1 MNFEGLELI
10 LQASLPV
17 QIILAILCLASL
29 LSWVLIFEKY
39 FSLTRSVKSS
49 HEIEDR
55 FWEGEKLS
63 DLYTDLKEKEL
74 AELETSELVLV
85 TIYDSYNNK
94 KNADSIDSTERLV
107 RVVINREEERLS
119 KNLSLLATISSSA
132 PYIGL
137 LGTVIGIINAFQ
149 GLSTTAQLTLSSV
162 APGISEALV
171 ATAVG
176 LLAAI
181 PALIGFNQF
190 SNPAICYL
198 IYNFFLCKTHI
209 HIAFNL
215 FYIKVKHGFWRTG
228 VSSC

>member
-17 QIILAILCLASL
+17 QIILAILCFASL

-149 GLSTTAQLTLSSV
+149 GL
-162 APGISEALV
+162 
-171 ATAVG
+171 
-176 LLAAI
+176 
-181 PALIGFNQF
+181 
-190 SNPAICYL
+190 
-198 IYNFFLCKTHI
+198 
-209 HIAFNL
+209 
-215 FYIKVKHGFWRTG
+215 
-228 VSSC
+228 

>member
-17 QIILAILCLASL
+17 QIILAILCLASI

-132 PYIGL
+132 AYIGL

-190 SNPAICYL
+190 SKQLDNLLNGSLAFAEEL
-198 IYNFFLCKTHI
+198 II
-209 HIAFNL
+209 QIA
-215 FYIKVKHGFWRTG
+215 KDK
-228 VSSC
+228 

>member
-181 PALIGFNQF
+181 PAVVAYNKFNNDSKKYSQR
-190 SNPAICYL
+190 L
-198 IYNFFLCKTHI
+198 ENFAKRFLSI
-209 HIAFNL
+209 I
-215 FYIKVKHGFWRTG
+215 
-228 VSSC
+228 

>member
-49 HEIEDR
+49 HETEDR

-181 PALIGFNQF
+181 PALIAFNQF
-190 SNPAICYL
+190 SKQLDNLLNGSLAFAEEL
-198 IYNFFLCKTHI
+198 II
-209 HIAFNL
+209 QIA
-215 FYIKVKHGFWRTG
+215 KDK
-228 VSSC
+228 

>member
-1 MNFEGLELI
+1 MDFDALELL

-17 QIILAILCLASL
+17 QLILGILIIASIT
-29 LSWVLIFEKY
+29 SWVLIFEKY
-39 FSLTRSVKSS
+39 FTLVRSTNTS
-49 HEIEDR
+49 HEIEDK
-55 FWEGEKLS
+55 FWDGEKIK
-63 DLYTDLKEKEL
+63 DLYISLKEKDMGD
-74 AELETSELVLV
+74 LEPSELILV
-85 TIYDSYNNK
+85 SVYDNMMDKNNSA
-94 KNADSIDSTERLV
+94 NRIESTERLV
-107 RVVINREEERLS
+107 RVIVNREEERLS

-181 PALIGFNQF
+181 PALIAYNQF
-190 SNPAICYL
+190 SKKLDNL
-198 IYNFFLCKTHI
+198 INGSL
-209 HIAFNL
+209 AFAEQLIMQMNR
-215 FYIKVKHGFWRTG
+215 K
-228 VSSC
+228 

>member
-1 MNFEGLELI
+1 MDFNALELL

-17 QIILAILCLASL
+17 QLILAILIIASIT
-29 LSWVLIFEKY
+29 SWVLIFEKY
-39 FSLTRSVKSS
+39 FTLARSTGAS
-49 HEIEDR
+49 HEIEDK
-55 FWEGEKLS
+55 FWEGEKIEDLYLLLKEKDLS
-63 DLYTDLKEKEL
+63 DLEP
-74 AELETSELVLV
+74 SELILV
-85 TIYDSYNNK
+85 SVYDSLMNKNDSANNVE
-94 KNADSIDSTERLV
+94 STERLV
-107 RVVINREEERLS
+107 RVIVNREEERLS

-181 PALIGFNQF
+181 PALIAYNQF
-190 SNPAICYL
+190 SKKLDNL
-198 IYNFFLCKTHI
+198 INGSL
-209 HIAFNL
+209 AFAEQLIIQIN
-215 FYIKVKHGFWRTG
+215 KK
-228 VSSC
+228 

>member
-1 MNFEGLELI
+1 MDFDALELL

-17 QIILAILCLASL
+17 QLILAILLIASIT
-29 LSWVLIFEKY
+29 SWVLIFEKY
-39 FSLTRSVKSS
+39 FTLVRSTNTS
-49 HEIEDR
+49 HEIEDK
-55 FWEGEKLS
+55 FWDGEKIK
-63 DLYTDLKEKEL
+63 DLYLSLKEKDMGD
-74 AELETSELVLV
+74 LEPSELILV
-85 TIYDSYNNK
+85 SVYDNMMDKNNSA
-94 KNADSIDSTERLV
+94 NRIESTERLV
-107 RVVINREEERLS
+107 RVIVNREEERLS

-181 PALIGFNQF
+181 PALIAYNQF
-190 SNPAICYL
+190 SKKLDNL
-198 IYNFFLCKTHI
+198 INGSL
-209 HIAFNL
+209 AFAEQLIMQMNR
-215 FYIKVKHGFWRTG
+215 K
-228 VSSC
+228 

>member
-55 FWEGEKLS
+55 FWEGEELS

-190 SNPAICYL
+190 SKQLDNLLNGSLAFAEEL
-198 IYNFFLCKTHI
+198 II
-209 HIAFNL
+209 QIA
-215 FYIKVKHGFWRTG
+215 KDK
-228 VSSC
+228 

>member
-1 MNFEGLELI
+1 MDFDALELL

-17 QIILAILCLASL
+17 QLILAILIIASIT
-29 LSWVLIFEKY
+29 SWVLIFEKY
-39 FSLTRSVKSS
+39 FTLVRSTNTS
-49 HEIEDR
+49 HEIEDK
-55 FWEGEKLS
+55 FWDGEKIK
-63 DLYTDLKEKEL
+63 DLYLSLKEKDIGD
-74 AELETSELVLV
+74 LEPSELILV
-85 TIYDSYNNK
+85 SVYDNMMDKNNSA
-94 KNADSIDSTERLV
+94 NRIESTERLV
-107 RVVINREEERLS
+107 RVLVNREEERLS

-181 PALIGFNQF
+181 PALIAYNQF
-190 SNPAICYL
+190 SKKLDNL
-198 IYNFFLCKTHI
+198 INGSL
-209 HIAFNL
+209 AFAEQLIMQMNR
-215 FYIKVKHGFWRTG
+215 K
-228 VSSC
+228 

>member
-39 FSLTRSVKSS
+39 FSLTRCVKSS

-63 DLYTDLKEKEL
+63 DLYTDLKEKEI

-190 SNPAICYL
+190 SKQLDNLLNGSLAFAEEL
-198 IYNFFLCKTHI
+198 II
-209 HIAFNL
+209 QIA
-215 FYIKVKHGFWRTG
+215 KDK
-228 VSSC
+228 

>member
-85 TIYDSYNNK
+85 TIYDSYKNK

-181 PALIGFNQF
+181 PALIAFNQF
-190 SNPAICYL
+190 SKQLDNLLNGSLAFAEEL
-198 IYNFFLCKTHI
+198 II
-209 HIAFNL
+209 QIA
-215 FYIKVKHGFWRTG
+215 KDK
-228 VSSC
+228 

>member
-1 MNFEGLELI
+1 MDFDALELL

-17 QIILAILCLASL
+17 QLILAILLIASIT
-29 LSWVLIFEKY
+29 SWVLIFEKY
-39 FSLTRSVKSS
+39 FTLVRSTNTS
-49 HEIEDR
+49 HEIEDK
-55 FWEGEKLS
+55 FWDGEKIK
-63 DLYTDLKEKEL
+63 DLYLSLKEKDIGD
-74 AELETSELVLV
+74 LEPSELILV
-85 TIYDSYNNK
+85 SVYDNMMDKNNSA
-94 KNADSIDSTERLV
+94 NRIESTERLV
-107 RVVINREEERLS
+107 RVLVNREEERLS

-181 PALIGFNQF
+181 PALIAYNQF
-190 SNPAICYL
+190 SKKLDNL
-198 IYNFFLCKTHI
+198 INGSL
-209 HIAFNL
+209 AFAEQLIMQMNR
-215 FYIKVKHGFWRTG
+215 K
-228 VSSC
+228 

>member
-63 DLYTDLKEKEL
+63 DIYTDLKEKEL

-190 SNPAICYL
+190 SKQLDNLLNGSLAFAEEL
-198 IYNFFLCKTHI
+198 II
-209 HIAFNL
+209 QIA
-215 FYIKVKHGFWRTG
+215 KDK
-228 VSSC
+228 

>member
-17 QIILAILCLASL
+17 QIILAILCLASI

-190 SNPAICYL
+190 SKQLDNLLNGSLAFAEEL
-198 IYNFFLCKTHI
+198 II
-209 HIAFNL
+209 QIA
-215 FYIKVKHGFWRTG
+215 KD
-228 VSSC
+228 

>member
-49 HEIEDR
+49 HDIEDR

-63 DLYTDLKEKEL
+63 GLYIDLKEKEL

-181 PALIGFNQF
+181 PALIAFNQF
-190 SNPAICYL
+190 SKQLDNLLNGSLAFAEEL
-198 IYNFFLCKTHI
+198 II
-209 HIAFNL
+209 QIA
-215 FYIKVKHGFWRTG
+215 KDK
-228 VSSC
+228 

>member
-1 MNFEGLELI
+1 MDFDALELL

-17 QIILAILCLASL
+17 QLILGILIIASIT
-29 LSWVLIFEKY
+29 SWVLIFEKY
-39 FSLTRSVKSS
+39 FTLVRSTNTS
-49 HEIEDR
+49 HEIEDK
-55 FWEGEKLS
+55 FWDGEKIK
-63 DLYTDLKEKEL
+63 DLYLSLKEKDIGD
-74 AELETSELVLV
+74 LEPSELILV
-85 TIYDSYNNK
+85 SVYDNMMDKNNSA
-94 KNADSIDSTERLV
+94 NRIESTERLV
-107 RVVINREEERLS
+107 RVLVNREEERLS

-181 PALIGFNQF
+181 PALIAYNQF
-190 SNPAICYL
+190 SKKLDNL
-198 IYNFFLCKTHI
+198 INGSL
-209 HIAFNL
+209 AFAEQLIMQMNR
-215 FYIKVKHGFWRTG
+215 K
-228 VSSC
+228 